1 MNSVMSKS
9 FAARR
14 VLAASS
20 RLRSNKHGAMR
31 RTFHATSALGGDA
44 LDMVD
49 TFARRHCEFF
59 SLSRVIFCG
68 IL

>member
-20 RLRSNKHGAMR
+20 RLSSKHGAMR